1 MSYEAETATLT
12 ARFNSVFPGLQP
24 TVSIA
29 WPNAPFT
36 PTTGVPW
43 VRFSIQQAPAEQI
56 GFGSSSVRDRH
67 YGTVF
72 VQVFVP
78 VETAVQTAMQIADDA
93 AAALRRYSTTG
104 LFTRSASIQDV
115 GPTPDG
121 WYQVNVSVPYQRD
134 EDF

>member
-1 MSYEAETATLT
+1 MSYEAETAVLT
-12 ARFNSVFPGLQP
+12 ARFYAQFSVSQP
-24 TVSIA
+24 SVGIA

-36 PTTGVPW
+36 PTTGVSW
-43 VRFSIQQAPAEQI
+43 VRFSVQQAPAEQI

-67 YGTVF
+67 YGTIF

-93 AAALRRYSTTG
+93 AAALRRYATTG
-104 LFTRSASIQDV
+104 LFTRSASVQDV